1 MTHKEQ
7 QALVAYRRIR
17 GLIIGKLE
25 GDISRLEGIL
35 TLPDDSGMNK
45 PYQYRKKE
53 LEEILNI
60 ISKDE

>member
-7 QALVAYRRIR
+7 QALMAYRRIR
-17 GLIIGKLE
+17 GWIIGKLE

-35 TLPDDSGMNK
+35 SLPDDAGMNK
-45 PYQYRKKE
+45 HYQYRKKE

-60 ISKDE
+60 ISNDD